1 MVECSSSLANILIL
15 GLYNSED
22 KRLNLLSPQVT
33 SLTLF
38 INFIC
43 LLLKRNLADF
53 SDNLDHNLFGG
64 NNSVFIEHL
73 YRMWFSEIEFQN
85 QNQLLW
91 SNSCIECP
99 RLFASLVTRTK
110 CLIPDLRLLKANFTC
125 FTFCCHHLLS

>member
-15 GLYNSED
+15 GLYNLED
-22 KRLNLLSPQVT
+22 IRLNLLSPQVT
-33 SLTLF
+33 SLTVF

-43 LLLKRNLADF
+43 LLLKSNLADF

-85 QNQLLW
+85 
-91 SNSCIECP
+91 
-99 RLFASLVTRTK
+99 
-110 CLIPDLRLLKANFTC
+110 
-125 FTFCCHHLLS
+125 